1 MSCLNV
7 AGRGCLTTLFVMAGL
22 VGAGTVMSGLKS
34 CGKSTG
40 NIVTDVVEVSK
51 DATEA
56 VSDWRD
62 FEDIKTPTGKFKID
76 FVSRFGPNKRFEF
89 VVQGR
94 DKDGQVKMKMR
105 ELGGE
110 DTSLG
115 GMARFNIVFWEA
127 AYPEKQGLAFQMCL
141 NESSGAFVRPYDAT
155 LPTLV
160 ITDGERVTGRR
171 LANGNIAFDM
181 QIPDLRQSKSRGRK
195 EISLPEK
202 RIDIP
207 QSIIN
212 EHDIHGIPLV
222 VPKKAQQRLYDRSYT
237 HE

>member
-62 FEDIKTPTGKFKID
+62 FEDVKTPTGKFKID

-115 GMARFNIVFWEA
+115 GMARFNVIFWEA
-127 AYPEKQGLAFQMCL
+127 AYPEKKGLAFQLCL
-141 NESSGAFVRPYDAT
+141 NESSGAFVRSYDAS
-155 LPTLV
+155 LPTLI
-160 ITDGERVTGRR
+160 ITDGERVTGHRQEN
-171 LANGNIAFDM
+171 ANVTFDM
-181 QIPDLRQSKSRGRK
+181 QIPDLRRSKSRGRK
-195 EISLPEK
+195 ELSLPDK
-202 RIDIP
+202 QVDIP
-207 QSIIN
+207 QKVID
-212 EHDIHGIPLV
+212 EHDINGVPLV
-222 VPKKAQQRLYDRSYT
+222 VPKKVQRSYQ
-237 HE
+237 HERTYF